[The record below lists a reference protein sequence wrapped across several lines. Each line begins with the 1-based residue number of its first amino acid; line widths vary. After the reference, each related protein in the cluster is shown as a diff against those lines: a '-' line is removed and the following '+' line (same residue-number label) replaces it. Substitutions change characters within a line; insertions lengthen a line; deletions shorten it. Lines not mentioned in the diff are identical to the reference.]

1 MEKTFYVVRAI
12 LNGCEGCKPSEFS
25 TKEAATLF
33 INILNDMND
42 GILDYEFHL
51 YEVKEISY

>member
-1 MEKTFYVVRAI
+1 MDETFYVVQTL
-12 LNGCEGCKPSEFS
+12 LNGREGTKPSRFTS
-25 TKEAATLF
+25 KEAATLF
-33 INILNDMND
+33 IDLLNDMNN

>member
-1 MEKTFYVVRAI
+1 MEKTFYVVRAL
-12 LNGCEGCKPSEFS
+12 LNGREGTKPSEFS

-33 INILNDMND
+33 INILDVMND

-51 YEVKEISY
+51 YEVKEIDY